1 MVEPACLL
9 ISVSVLLDSQ
19 EATVR
24 KVTLP
29 VLLFGGGCR
38 GWRQR
43 ETSRANGSL
52 SLGIALWVDSICPI
66 LMVDELLPSF
76 LLPAT

>member
-9 ISVSVLLDSQ
+9 TSVSVLLDSQ

-29 VLLFGGGCR
+29 VIWWGVQR
-38 GWRQR
+38 VERER

-66 LMVDELLPSF
+66 LMVDELLPS
-76 LLPAT
+76 